1 MRAKFSLEKSIILF
15 KCPLKFEHKITE
27 ANDQC
32 NNQYSITKE
41 KALKKTKFMGWHGP
55 ARWQEPRG
63 PNRVAGAH
71 MRTGSL
77 DLGAVQSFFS
87 PELSSTEGQGHKP
100 VRQGASRPPRRREF

>member
-41 KALKKTKFMGWHGP
+41 KALKKTKFMGWLGP

-87 PELSSTEGQGHKP
+87 PELSSTERAGPQACKAGCIAAAAP
-100 VRQGASRPPRRREF
+100 